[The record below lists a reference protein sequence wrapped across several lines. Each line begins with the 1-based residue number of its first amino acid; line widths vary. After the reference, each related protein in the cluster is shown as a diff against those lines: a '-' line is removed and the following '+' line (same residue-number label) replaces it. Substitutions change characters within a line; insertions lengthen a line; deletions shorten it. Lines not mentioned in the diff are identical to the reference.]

1 MFERF
6 PLQNVSGSFSSL
18 QSLDFVNANDS
29 HVREGFAVFLPSL
42 SPFASEKVLG
52 VFLLKVCLI
61 RMLPF

>member
-29 HVREGFAVFLPSL
+29 HVREGVAVCLVPSP
-42 SPFASEKVLG
+42 SQSASEKVSHL
-52 VFLLKVCLI
+52 
-61 RMLPF
+61 ML